1 MLQSLVSKVSDDGDT
16 VPSAVSVLATPSTTS
31 PVGSLSSFTVKVA
44 VPPSS
49 VVPSREVVDVDGD
62 TANPAVS
69 SSVKVSVT
77 FGGAAT
83 PLPPATVPETVTG
96 LSATS
101 TSLSFAVT
109 VTAPALAV
117 SPAAMVSVV
126 VPDSAKS
133 AAIAPVPGAAPTVTV
148 TASLD
153 APDSAAVTV
162 DTPLLSEIDAGDRT
176 SITVGSVS
184 SSVSVSVRL
193 DGAAT
198 PLPPDAVPETVTCLF
213 GESTAFPFAVTV
225 TAPALAVSPAAIVS
239 VFALDSVKSAGI
251 APVPAAAPTVTVTA
265 SLDAP
270 NSVAVTVETPLLS
283 EIDIGDSA
291 NVTVGNA
298 SSSLIVSVASGGAR
312 TSPLAAADT
321 LTRLFGASIVL
332 LTAVTV
338 TVPVLAVPPVAKVS
352 VAAADSVKSPAGTDT
367 VSVAAESAALSSV
380 AVTVE
385 TPPLSEI
392 DDGDSESVAFGS
404 ATMGNHSVLK

>member
-1 MLQSLVSKVSDDGDT
+1 M
-16 VPSAVSVLATPSTTS
+16 
-31 PVGSLSSFTVKVA
+31 
-44 VPPSS
+44 
-49 VVPSREVVDVDGD
+49 
-62 TANPAVS
+62 
-69 SSVKVSVT
+69 
-77 FGGAAT
+77 
-83 PLPPATVPETVTG
+83 PPATVPETVTG

-109 VTAPALAV
+109 VTAPAARRIPRRDRQRRRARQREV
-117 SPAAMVSVV
+117 GGNRARS
-126 VPDSAKS
+126 
-133 AAIAPVPGAAPTVTV
+133 GAAPTVTV

-298 SSSLIVSVASGGAR
+298 LVH
-312 TSPLAAADT
+312 P
-321 LTRLFGASIVL
+321 
-332 LTAVTV
+332 
-338 TVPVLAVPPVAKVS
+338 
-352 VAAADSVKSPAGTDT
+352 
-367 VSVAAESAALSSV
+367 
-380 AVTVE
+380 
-385 TPPLSEI
+385 
-392 DDGDSESVAFGS
+392 
-404 ATMGNHSVLK
+404 